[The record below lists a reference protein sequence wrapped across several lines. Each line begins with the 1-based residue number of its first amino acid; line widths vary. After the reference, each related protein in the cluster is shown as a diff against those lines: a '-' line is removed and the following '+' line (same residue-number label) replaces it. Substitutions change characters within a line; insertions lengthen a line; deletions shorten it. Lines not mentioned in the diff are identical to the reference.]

1 MGATDARID
10 SSITHR
16 PARQSDLKQ
25 ESDLFAPSLRVNLDN
40 NVIVWIPLAQCTPP
54 KNTNNSAQN
63 WCAALLNN
71 AY

>member
-16 PARQSDLKQ
+16 PARQSDLTQ

-40 NVIVWIPLAQCTPP
+40 NVIVGIPLAQCTPQ
-54 KNTNNSAQN
+54 KIQIIVNKSGAQH
-63 WCAALLNN
+63 
-71 AY
+71 YE